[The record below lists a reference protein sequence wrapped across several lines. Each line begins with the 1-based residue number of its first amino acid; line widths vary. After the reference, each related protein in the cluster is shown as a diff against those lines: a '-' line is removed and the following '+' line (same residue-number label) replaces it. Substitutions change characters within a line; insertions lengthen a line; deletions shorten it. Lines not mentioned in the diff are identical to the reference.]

1 MFWKPAWS
9 TRWLPPKTGCLG
21 QRVLGYADQS
31 HGDVDVWQD
40 CGRAPAAG
48 SPESRA
54 FPCEDL
60 LDLGHYVARAF
71 GSKFRAITPGH
82 PGEVMVTHG
91 PSKEGDALHPRDKAA
106 GQRPSD
112 LQFCGGQG
120 RGRTADLPIFSWS
133 YETGIRQWSRPQSHR
148 CRAKTGHLGQIQV
161 PALLDQVG
169 RVGPFVSGADLLKDA
184 VRRLIPTT

>member
-1 MFWKPAWS
+1 MGWRSCGVGCSGHRPG
-9 TRWLPPKTGCLG
+9 RRGGCPLRRGCLG

-31 HGDVDVWQD
+31 QGDVDVWQE

-71 GSKFRAITPGH
+71 GSKFRAITRAITPGH

-120 RGRTADLPIFSWS
+120 RGRTADLPISPRTVC
-133 YETGIRQWSRPQSHR
+133 ESRAS
-148 CRAKTGHLGQIQV
+148 RA
-161 PALLDQVG
+161 
-169 RVGPFVSGADLLKDA
+169 RVTREHV
-184 VRRLIPTT
+184 